1 MAQVP
6 TILRPEDMTRLAN
19 YRFAVRMMAE
29 GWLSGR
35 HRARGRGS
43 SSDFLEYRAYA
54 PGDDPRL
61 IDWRA
66 FARTDRLQLR
76 TFEHET
82 HLECHLFVDCSASM
96 DFRDRGP
103 VSKLAYA
110 CHFAACVAWLV
121 VRGKDRVSLQLFDEQ
136 VRDYLPP
143 GSATTHLNRC
153 LSLLENTT
161 AGGRTDLPQ
170 ALERARGLVRH
181 PVTLVIVSDFLCDI
195 AALQAALNSYLHLG
209 CKVVLVQ
216 VLDPG
221 ELSLSGQGLARFVD
235 MESGERVTCNPDEL
249 RRTYSE
255 RMVAMQ
261 QLMHA
266 MASARGML
274 YLPTTTDR
282 SFYPLFDAL
291 AK

>member
-1 MAQVP
+1 MPSAP
-6 TILRPEDMTRLAN
+6 TILRPEDMSRLAN

-43 SSDFLEYRAYA
+43 SSNFLEYRAYA

-61 IDWRA
+61 IDWRV

-82 HLECHLFVDCSASM
+82 HLECHLFVDSSASM
-96 DFRDRGP
+96 DYREQGP
-103 VSKLAYA
+103 LSKLAYA

-121 VRGKDRVSLQLFDEQ
+121 VRGHDCVSLQLFDER
-136 VRDYLPP
+136 VRDYVQP
-143 GSATTHLNRC
+143 GSTAAHLNRC
-153 LSLLENTT
+153 LNLLEHNT
-161 AGGRTDLPQ
+161 AGGRTDLPL
-170 ALERARGLVRH
+170 ALERAGGLVRR
-181 PVTLVIVSDFLCDI
+181 PATLVIVSDFLCDP
-195 AALQAALNSYLHLG
+195 AALQSALNPYLHRG

-216 VLDPG
+216 VLDRG

-249 RRTYSE
+249 RRLYTE
-255 RMVAMQ
+255 RMRAVQ
-261 QLMHA
+261 QHLHT
-266 MASARGML
+266 MAAARGML
-274 YLPTTTDR
+274 YLSTTTDR

>member
-1 MAQVP
+1 MAQAP
-6 TILRPEDMTRLAN
+6 AILRPEDMTRLAN

-43 SSDFLEYRAYA
+43 SSNFLEDRAYA

-61 IDWRA
+61 IDWRV

-82 HLECHLFVDCSASM
+82 HLECHLFVDSSASM
-96 DFRDRGP
+96 DYREQGP
-103 VSKLAYA
+103 LSKLAYA

-153 LSLLENTT
+153 LSLLENPI
-161 AGGRTDLPQ
+161 AGGRTELPQ

-181 PVTLVIVSDFLCDI
+181 PVTLVIVSDFLCDL

-249 RRTYSE
+249 RRTYTE

-261 QLMHA
+261 QRMHA
-266 MASARGML
+266 MAAARGML